1 MKQTNSWFKHNLP
14 HILAVAF
21 FIAISFIYCS
31 PLLQGKVPSQSD
43 VVQAKGMQKEVN
55 QYRTKDGHTPL
66 WTNVMFG
73 GMPTYEIGGNLYTS
87 NIGGYVIRLFTILFP
102 SPVFL
107 IMIYLLG
114 AYLLFSVLK
123 FDPWLAVAAS
133 LAITFSTYNFVLIDA
148 GHNNQA
154 LAIAFFTPVVAGI
167 LLTYRKSYY
176 WGAFLTALFLSVEL
190 RSGHPQMTYY
200 LGLMMAILIL
210 AKLIDAI
217 IKKTLKTF
225 FTASAYLAIALFIAL
240 LTNITS
246 IWVNKEFVQET
257 NRGKTE
263 LTLNKA
269 EPRNG
274 LSKEYAY
281 SWSQGIGECMTFLV
295 PNAYG
300 GASDGYQL
308 GPDSETARALAAN
321 NAPLDYLSGIPTYWG
336 GKPFTSG
343 PTYFGAGILFLF
355 ILGLLVVRGPFKWWL
370 LIVTALSIL
379 LSLGKNFQ
387 EFSDLFFDHFPL
399 YNKFRSVESILVIAG
414 LAIPL
419 LAFITIRQIA
429 ERPKGDENSLKNL
442 KLAFYAL
449 GSILLLLMIF
459 RGSFFSFTGASDAN
473 FPVWLKAAIVSD
485 RSNLFWKDALKSLI
499 IIGLTAGT
507 IWLLIER
514 RIKVTHVFI
523 LIGVITLVD
532 LWWVDKRF
540 MNDNKFVSKLEQRD
554 NFQPRP
560 VDEQIMKDSSLG
572 YRVFDQTIDPFN
584 NATGSNWYN
593 TVGGYNAAKLKRFQ
607 ELIDNQLSKGNIHV
621 FNMLNTKYFIVADSA
636 KRPVV
641 QLNPGA
647 LGNAW
652 FVSSVQFVASAD
664 EEMNSLTG
672 FDPKEEAIIDHR
684 YQPMINLLKMNFDPN
699 ATITLTS
706 YNPEHMVYAYKSAT
720 TELAIFSEIYYDKGW
735 NAFLDG
741 KPAPYF
747 RADYVLRGMQ
757 LPAGVHK
764 IEFIFHPD
772 SYYTGE
778 KISLAGSSLLVLG
791 FIGLIWFEIKKR
803 VDKSGLADGNLIE
816 PLTPA
821 DHILQISAIPAPII
835 PARSA
840 VVQPRTSSNTQQKPG
855 SPDQKPDK
863 RKR

>member
-1 MKQTNSWFKHNLP
+1 MKQTKIWFTHNLP

-87 NIGGYVIRLFTILFP
+87 NIGGYVIRLFTVLFP

-114 AYLLFSVLK
+114 AYLLFSVLN

-133 LAITFSTYNFVLIDA
+133 VAITFSTYNFVLIDA

-176 WGAFLTALFLSVEL
+176 WGAFLTAFFLSVEL

-200 LGLMMAILIL
+200 LGLMMAVLVL
-210 AKLIDAI
+210 AKLIDAVI
-217 IKKTLKTF
+217 HKTVKPF
-225 FTASAYLAIALFIAL
+225 FTASAWLALALGVAV

-263 LTLNKA
+263 LTLNKS

-274 LSKEYAY
+274 LSKDYAY

-300 GASDGYQL
+300 GASDGNQL
-308 GPDSETARALAAN
+308 GTDSETAKALAAN
-321 NAPLDYLSGIPTYWG
+321 NAPIDYLSGIPTYWG

-370 LIVTALSIL
+370 LAVTLLSIL

-387 EFSDLFFDHFPL
+387 AFSDIFFDHFPL

-414 LAIPL
+414 LAVPL
-419 LAFITIRQIA
+419 LAFLTVRQIS
-429 ERPKGDENSLKNL
+429 ERPKGDENSLRNL
-442 KLAFYAL
+442 KLAFYGL

-459 RGSFFSFTGASDAN
+459 RGAFFSFTGASDAN
-473 FPVWLKAAIVSD
+473 FPVWLKAAVVSD
-485 RSNLFWKDALKSLI
+485 RSTLFWKDALKSFI
-499 IIGLTAGT
+499 IIGLTAGA

-514 RIKVTHVFI
+514 RIKVTHVYI
-523 LIGVITLVD
+523 LVGLITLVD

-540 MNDNKFVSKLEQRD
+540 MNDTKFVSKAEQRD

-560 VDEQIMKDSSLG
+560 VDEEIMKDSTLD

-593 TVGGYNAAKLKRFQ
+593 TVGGYNAAKLKRYQ
-607 ELIDNQLSKGNIHV
+607 ELIDNQLAKGNMHV
-621 FNMLNTKYFIVADSA
+621 FNMLNTKYFIVPDSA

-652 FVSSVQFVASAD
+652 FVSSAQFVSSAD

-672 FDPKEEAIIDHR
+672 FDPREEAIIDHR

-699 ATITLTS
+699 ATIKLTS
-706 YNPEHMVYAYKSAT
+706 YNPEHMVYAYNSAT
-720 TELAIFSEIYYDKGW
+720 SELAIFSEIYYDKGW
-735 NAFLDG
+735 NAYVDG
-741 KPAPYF
+741 KLTPYF

-757 LPAGVHK
+757 LPAGTHK
-764 IEFIFHPD
+764 IEFDFHPVA
-772 SYYTGE
+772 YYTGE
-778 KISLAGSSLLVLG
+778 KISLAGSALLVLG
-791 FIGLIWFEIKKR
+791 FLALLWFDFRKKG
-803 VDKSGLADGNLIE
+803 DSPELASANFNE

-821 DHILQISAIPAPII
+821 DRPRPVSAAPETPVAAAIPRVA
-835 PARSA
+835 A
-840 VVQPRTSSNTQQKPG
+840 VPPRTSGTSQQKPG
-855 SPDQKPDK
+855 KGK
-863 RKR
+863 R

>member
-1 MKQTNSWFKHNLP
+1 MKQPNTWFKHNLP
-14 HILAVAF
+14 HILAIAF

-55 QYRTKDGHTPL
+55 KYRTKDGHTPL

-87 NIGGYVIRLFTILFP
+87 NIGGLVIRFFTTLFP
-102 SPVFL
+102 NPVFL

-114 AYLLFSVLK
+114 AYLLFSVLN

-133 LAITFSTYNFVLIDA
+133 VAITFSTYNFVLIDA

-176 WGAFLTALFLSVEL
+176 WGAFLTAFFLSVEL

-200 LGLMMAILIL
+200 LGLMMAILVL

-217 IKKTLKTF
+217 VKKTLKAY
-225 FTASAYLAIALFIAL
+225 FTASAYLGLALFVAL

-274 LSKEYAY
+274 LSKDYAY
-281 SWSQGIGECMTFLV
+281 TWSQGIGECMTFLV

-308 GPDSETARALAAN
+308 GPDSETAKALAAN

-336 GKPFTSG
+336 GKPGTSG
-343 PTYFGAGILFLF
+343 PTYFGVGILFLF
-355 ILGLLVVRGPFKWWL
+355 LLGLLIVRGPLKWWL
-370 LIVTALSIL
+370 LAVTIFSIL

-414 LAIPL
+414 LAIPM
-419 LAFITIRQIA
+419 LAFFTIRQIA

-442 KLAFYAL
+442 KISFYVL
-449 GSILLLLMIF
+449 GGILLLLIIF
-459 RGSFFSFTGASDAN
+459 RSAFFTFAGATDAN
-473 FPVWLKAAIVSD
+473 FPVWLKAAIITD
-485 RSNLFWKDALKSLI
+485 RSTLFWKDALKSLI
-499 IIGLTAGT
+499 FMSLTAGT
-507 IWLLIER
+507 VWLLIER
-514 RIKVTHVFI
+514 KIKITHVYI

-540 MNDNKFVSKLEQRD
+540 MNDSKFVSKAEQRD

-560 VDEQIMKDSSLG
+560 VDEEIMKDSTLD

-593 TVGGYNAAKLKRFQ
+593 TVGGYNAAKLKRYQ
-607 ELIDNQLSKGNIHV
+607 ELIENQLSKGNIHV

-641 QLNPGA
+641 QLNRAA

-652 FVSSVQFVASAD
+652 FVSSVQFVATAD

-699 ATITLTS
+699 ATIKLVS
-706 YNPEHMVYAYKSAT
+706 YDPEHMVYDYNSAT
-720 TELAIFSEIYYDKGW
+720 AELAIFSEIYYDKGW
-735 NAFLDG
+735 KALIDG

-757 LPAGVHK
+757 LPAGIHK

-778 KISLAGSSLLVLG
+778 KISLAGSTLLVLG
-791 FIGLIWFEIKKR
+791 FLGLIWFEFRKR
-803 VDKSGLADGNLIE
+803 GDKPELSEDEFYE

-821 DHILQISAIPAPII
+821 DRIQPVTTPIKPTPAPRATV
-835 PARSA
+835 PPKTSGA
-840 VVQPRTSSNTQQKPG
+840 VHQKPG
-855 SPDQKPDK
+855 KGK
-863 RKR
+863 R

>member
-1 MKQTNSWFKHNLP
+1 MKQINTWFKHNLP

-21 FIAISFIYCS
+21 FIVISYIYCS

-87 NIGGYVIRLFTILFP
+87 NIGGYVIRFFTILFP

-176 WGAFLTALFLSVEL
+176 WGAFLTAFFLSVEL

-200 LGLMMAILIL
+200 LGLMMAILVL

-217 IKKTLKTF
+217 LKKTLKPF
-225 FTASAYLAIALFIAL
+225 FIASAYLAIALFVAL

-308 GPDSETARALAAN
+308 GPDSETAKALAAN
-321 NAPLDYLSGIPTYWG
+321 NAPQDYLSGIPTYWG

-343 PTYFGAGILFLF
+343 PTYFGVGILFLF
-355 ILGLLVVRGPFKWWL
+355 LLGLLIVRGPLKWWL
-370 LIVTALSIL
+370 LAVTIFSIL

-419 LAFITIRQIA
+419 LAFITIRQIS
-429 ERPKGDENSLKNL
+429 ERPKGDINSLNSLKI
-442 KLAFYAL
+442 AFYLL
-449 GSILLLLMIF
+449 GGVLIFSMIF
-459 RGSFFSFTGASDAN
+459 RSAFFSFSGASDAN
-473 FPVWLKAAIVSD
+473 FPVWLKAAIITD

-499 IIGLTAGT
+499 IVGLTTGS

-514 RIKVTHVFI
+514 KIKIAHVYI
-523 LIGVITLVD
+523 LISIITLVD

-560 VDEQIMKDSSLG
+560 VDEQIMKDSTLD

-593 TVGGYNAAKLKRFQ
+593 TVGGYNAAKLKRYQ

-621 FNMLNTKYFIVADSA
+621 FNMLNTKYFIVADSV

-641 QLNPGA
+641 QLNQGA

-652 FVSSVQFVASAD
+652 FVNSVQFVATAD

-684 YQPMINLLKMNFDPN
+684 FQPMINLLKMNFDPN

-706 YNPEHMVYAYKSAT
+706 YNPEHMVYAYNSAT
-720 TELAIFSEIYYDKGW
+720 SELAIFSEIYYDKGW
-735 NAFLDG
+735 HALVDG

-757 LPAGVHK
+757 LPAGIHK

-778 KISLAGSSLLVLG
+778 KISLAGSALLVFAFL
-791 FIGLIWFEIKKR
+791 GLIWFEFKER
-803 VDKSGLADGNLIE
+803 GLAPKLAEVNLNE

-821 DHILQISAIPAPII
+821 DRIKTVSATPASIIPAPTNM
-835 PARSA
+835 
-840 VVQPRTSSNTQQKPG
+840 VHPRTSGSAQQKTG
-855 SPDQKPDK
+855 SSNEKTGK